1 MEQIER
7 AQAVYPVTSVPSE
20 LSLWTREWTVD
31 VLPYCRTAVLPYC
44 RTAVLPGTG
53 HRLPAELTA
62 RQGRPHRPVRHL
74 RTSCPSLGTKTPKY
88 LTDNAVV
95 ADIRLSAAEPAALPV
110 PQGDR
115 Y

>member
-31 VLPYCRTAVLPYC
+31 VLPYCRTAVLP
-44 RTAVLPGTG
+44 GTG

-62 RQGRPHRPVRHL
+62 RQGLPHRPVRHL